1 MVHGRWDLGAP
12 LGNAWE
18 LKKVWPR
25 AELVVVDNA
34 GHSGTP
40 ASIHELVGATDRY
53 ARGC

>member
-18 LKKVWPR
+18 LKKPWPR
-25 AELVVVDNA
+25 ADLVVIDNA

-40 ASIHELVGATDRY
+40 ASYHEIVSATDRY
-53 ARGC
+53 ASG